1 MKKKIIF
8 LSLAFILSA
17 SMVFAQ
23 GTENKNSD
31 AGNSE
36 TTQEDKGNGE
46 ESKQGS
52 DTQKNQPESPQ
63 GNGADD
69 SAQEQNREQERVNEQ
84 AGESNGEI
92 VGEQVRQQNR
102 AVNKEQLKA
111 MIANKKQEMDQEVQG
126 MKDEKQQKVYQNQ
139 NKVREAVHALLA
151 AEDLLTTEESTKGNG
166 KGIGPEVSA
175 IAREFNNSVD
185 KTIPAEEKI
194 QKRNR
199 VVEFFFGGDEEA
211 AEDIL
216 EETNKNKVKVQQL
229 KNLYQECD
237 CDEEVKNIIQEQIQ
251 NLEQEQIRL
260 EEVAQKEKSNKGLF
274 GWLFG
279 WMK

>member
-1 MKKKIIF
+1 MKKKIMF
-8 LSLAFILSA
+8 LSLAFVLSA

-23 GTENKNSD
+23 GAENKNND

-36 TTQEDKGNGE
+36 LTQEDKGNSE

-52 DTQKNQPESPQ
+52 DTQGNQSESPQ

-69 SAQEQNREQERVNEQ
+69 PTQAQNQEQERERINEQ
-84 AGESNGEI
+84 TGESNREI
-92 VGEQVRQQNR
+92 VGKQARQQNR
-102 AVNKEQLKA
+102 ATNTEQLKT
-111 MIANKKQEMDQEVQG
+111 MIKNKKQEMDQEVQG
-126 MKDEKQQKVYQNQ
+126 MEDEKQQKVYQNQ

-151 AEDLLTTEESTKGNG
+151 AEDLLAAGESTEG
-166 KGIGPEVSA
+166 KDIGHQVSA

-199 VVEFFFGGDEEA
+199 VVAFFFGGDEEA

-216 EETNKNKVKVQQL
+216 EETNKNKERSEQL
-229 KNLYQECD
+229 KQLKEQCD
-237 CDEEVKNIIQEQIQ
+237 CDEGVRNIIQEQIQ
-251 NLEQEQIRL
+251 NIEQEQNRL
-260 EEVAQKEKSNKGLF
+260 EQVAQKEKSNKGIF

-279 WMK
+279 WIK

>member
-1 MKKKIIF
+1 MKKKIMF

-36 TTQEDKGNGE
+36 STQEDKENSE
-46 ESKQGS
+46 EPKQGS
-52 DTQKNQPESPQ
+52 DAQENQPESPQ
-63 GNGADD
+63 GDSADD
-69 SAQEQNREQERVNEQ
+69 PTQAQNQEREQERINEQ
-84 AGESNGEI
+84 TGESNGEI
-92 VGEQVRQQNR
+92 VGEQVREQNR
-102 AVNKEQLKA
+102 ATNTEQLKT
-111 MIANKKQEMDQEVQG
+111 MIANKKQEMEQEVQG
-126 MKDEKQQKVYQNQ
+126 MEDEKQRNVRQNQ
-139 NKVREAVHALLA
+139 NEVRIAVHTLLA
-151 AEDLLTTEESTKGNG
+151 MEDLVG
-166 KGIGPEVSA
+166 GIGSQVSET
-175 IAREFNNSVD
+175 AREFNNSVE
-185 KTIPAEEKI
+185 KTIQAEEKI